1 LLQTET
7 VMLTPVL
14 AERMLANM
22 VNQRRLNESAVE
34 SYAAEMRDGRW
45 KQTHQGLALTATG
58 KLLDGQHRCQAVVR
72 SGVTIPILVTR
83 GVDEESFSDM
93 DRQRGRS
100 NADILSI
107 AGYDRSRLLAA
118 MSKIIIQFYKGTV
131 ASNGPCSPTEAL
143 VFSDANK
150 AELVYSADRAANQK
164 QKAAMLGAAH
174 FIFARINLQKADA
187 FLEAVD
193 KGTGLDAKNAA
204 FVLRERLRGQ
214 AKGGHFAS
222 RDVLAWTLL
231 AANAWF
237 LERPLPGLPQSGK
250 AENRYTV
257 HPAVTF
263 PNGIV
268 PPAGI
273 DLNPA
278 RKRELAAPG
287 NPKEGLIYY
296 RQRFKK

>member
-1 LLQTET
+1 
-7 VMLTPVL
+7 MLTPVL

-131 ASNGPCSPTEAL
+131 ASNGPCSRTDAPA
-143 VFSDANK
+143 FADANK
-150 AELVYSADRAANQK
+150 ADLVPSADRAAHQK
-164 QKAAMLGAAH
+164 QNAAMPGACA
-174 FIFARINLQKADA
+174 FPFSRASTCKKSDA
-187 FLEAVD
+187 IAV
-193 KGTGLDAKNAA
+193 TLWTRAQASTHMNAA
-204 FVLRERLRGQ
+204 YVLREFDLQRPSRQ
-214 AKGGHFAS
+214 GGRFCFTRCTGVDFTGS
-222 RDVLAWTLL
+222 
-231 AANAWF
+231 
-237 LERPLPGLPQSGK
+237 K
-250 AENRYTV
+250 C
-257 HPAVTF
+257 AV
-263 PNGIV
+263 P
-268 PPAGI
+268 
-273 DLNPA
+273 
-278 RKRELAAPG
+278 
-287 NPKEGLIYY
+287 
-296 RQRFKK
+296 